1 MEKFSR
7 KHLKEIRKIVQNRT
21 GANLGTDGS
30 RYGYRTRLP
39 AVCAGFFLCLI
50 CLSAFTWAKFS
61 GLNGD
66 DAAFAAVYLGEGK
79 FDIVIR
85 NFSDRELE
93 LQDRVKLMQWSTG
106 EEVEGENGKIRMDV
120 SAIAPHSQGIVSVD
134 ISEGYDVEAM
144 EEGLPEGDW
153 YYFVLTNHNFVFGQ
167 DWMCAFDFETGRTE
181 EAEEKLALMSE
192 ERPEAP
198 KPQYGTG
205 SLMNSDWSWPT
216 ESRDVSVFYGAQENG
231 IHSDHI
237 NIAGTSGDE
246 IYAVADGVVLET
258 AYTGAYGNYILVDL
272 GEGFTV
278 RYGHLKEIKV
288 SGGDEVSQGQV
299 IGTLGQTGRATG
311 PNLLFGVML
320 HGEAVNPLAAE

>member
-1 MEKFSR
+1 MEKYNR
-7 KHLKEIRKIVQNRT
+7 KHLGRIRETVQEKT
-21 GANLGTDGS
+21 GADMGAN
-30 RYGYRTRLP
+30 RRMYGCRAGRL
-39 AVCAGFFLCLI
+39 ALMAGCLLCFV
-50 CLSAFTWAKFS
+50 CLSAFTYLKFS

-66 DAAFAAVYLGEGK
+66 EAAFAAVYLGEGK

-106 EEVEGENGKIRMDV
+106 EEVKGENSKIRMDV
-120 SAIAPHSQGIVSVD
+120 SAIAPHSQGIVSID
-134 ISEGYDVEAM
+134 ISEGYDLEAM

-153 YYFVLTNHNFVFGQ
+153 YYFVLTNNYFAFGQ
-167 DWMCAFDFETGRTE
+167 DWMCAFDFEIGQTE
-181 EAEEKLALMSE
+181 EAEEKLAQMPE
-192 ERPEAP
+192 ERPEEP

-216 ESRDVSVFYGAQENG
+216 ESRDVSVFYGIQENG
-231 IHSDHI
+231 RDSDHI

-246 IYAVADGVVLET
+246 IYAVADGVVVET
-258 AYTGAYGNYILVDL
+258 AFTGTYGNYILVDL
-272 GEGFTV
+272 GEGLTV

-288 SGGDEVSQGQV
+288 SEGDEIGQDQV
-299 IGTLGQTGRATG
+299 IGTMGQTGTATG
-311 PNLLFGVML
+311 PNLLFEVML